1 MQACSQGSRSGRTTL
16 SRAIILNIVV
26 SLYAATGNSQFL
38 NPKKG
43 PKAEENDPPP
53 LSEGWLR
60 AGDVLRLE
68 LDLWQLLAVSLYR
81 PRLAS

>member
-53 LSEGWLR
+53 VIRRHGYGPEMCYDWN
-60 AGDVLRLE
+60 
-68 LDLWQLLAVSLYR
+68 
-81 PRLAS
+81 